1 MRKRIAVCYPQVP
14 FEYGGIELQ
23 VDTLV
28 EKLEQSG
35 YSACS
40 VSLPYKWYPNDV
52 LLDNVAA
59 WRMVDLT
66 QAEGQ
71 PIDAVI
77 CVKFPA
83 YVVQHPRK
91 IVWLAHQYRQVYD
104 LFGRPGGLPDT
115 EENRLLQGALKRI
128 DYTSLSEAVHIF
140 TISQNVRNRLLH
152 YNEIDSEVLYLPIA
166 NEEQYHAVDY
176 GDYVLS
182 VGRLDP
188 LKRTD
193 LLVEAFRYV
202 RSGARCLIAGDGVQR
217 EHLESMIRRYG
228 LDQKVSLLGR
238 LPFPKLL
245 GLYAGA
251 LAVYYAPIDEDYGL
265 VTVEAFKSGRPVIT
279 AHDSGGVLEFTRDGE
294 TGCVV
299 SPEPEQIAAAV
310 DLLFENRSLA
320 ERYGQAGRELV
331 TNINWDYALE
341 RLKAYL

>member
-1 MRKRIAVCYPQVP
+1 MRKRIAVCFPQVP

-28 EKLEQSG
+28 EKLRLGG
-35 YSACS
+35 YDACS

-66 QAEGQ
+66 QSEGQ

-91 IVWLAHQYRQVYD
+91 IVWLAHQYRQAYD
-104 LFGRPGGLPDT
+104 LFGGHGGLSDT

-128 DYTSLSEAVHIF
+128 DGTSISEAVHVF

-152 YNEIDSEVLYLPIA
+152 HNGIDSEVLYVPVA
-166 NEEQYHAVDY
+166 NEEQYYGADY

-202 RSGARCLIAGDGVQR
+202 RSGARCLIAGDGAQR
-217 EHLESMIRRYG
+217 EHLESLIRRYG
-228 LDQKVSLLGR
+228 LAEKVSLLGR
-238 LPFPKLL
+238 LPFPRLL
-245 GLYAGA
+245 ELYAEA
-251 LAVYYAPIDEDYGL
+251 LAVYYAPVDEDYGL
-265 VTVEAFKSGRPVIT
+265 VTIEAFKSERPVIT

-299 SPEPEQIAAAV
+299 APEPEQIAAAV
-310 DLLFENRSLA
+310 DRLFENRALA
-320 ERYGQAGRELV
+320 KKYGQAGRELV
-331 TNINWDYALE
+331 TDISWEHALR
-341 RLKAYL
+341 RLTAYL

>member
-1 MRKRIAVCYPQVP
+1 MRKRVAVCFPQVP

-28 EKLEQSG
+28 AKLKESG
-35 YSACS
+35 YDACS

-66 QAEGQ
+66 QSEGQ

-91 IVWLAHQYRQVYD
+91 IVWLAHQYRQAYD

-128 DYTSLSEAVHIF
+128 DRTSMTEAERVF
-140 TISQNVRNRLLH
+140 TISQNVRNRLLTH
-152 YNEIDSEVLYLPIA
+152 NGIDSEVLYVPVA
-166 NEEQYHAVDY
+166 NEEQYYAADY
-176 GDYVLS
+176 GDHVLS

-193 LLVEAFRYV
+193 LLVEAFRHV
-202 RSGARCLIAGDGVQR
+202 RSGARCLIAGDGTQR
-217 EHLESMIRRYG
+217 AHLTDLIRRYD
-228 LDQKVSLLGR
+228 LADRVSLLGR

-245 GLYAGA
+245 ELYAGA
-251 LAVYYAPIDEDYGL
+251 LAVYYAPVDEDYGL
-265 VTVEAFKSGRPVIT
+265 VTIEAFKSERPVIT

-299 SPEPEQIAAAV
+299 APEPEQIAAAV
-310 DLLFENRSLA
+310 DHLYENRTLA
-320 ERYGQAGRELV
+320 KQYGQAGRKAV
-331 TNINWDYALE
+331 SDISWQHALQ
-341 RLKAYL
+341 RLTAYL